1 MVKLPLGF
9 LMEECIQKHG
19 CQKGSVPAYRWITRV
34 EALGTHRR
42 PQRDTLYVLLD
53 NDRIFE
59 EMLPGASSLVL
70 AHESDAVRLPVGTE
84 SLTVSDSENLIA
96 VMGELLDLFAEFQN
110 WQERLL
116 DACSRHSSLQ
126 DLINL
131 SAGMTLNHIYLS
143 DMSFKILV
151 YTDQE
156 IMREISAT
164 WRYQLAHG
172 YLPVHVMK
180 GMIENGEF
188 DRLNGYRNAR
198 HVYSENFNVPFV
210 TKNIFYHNR
219 PQAHLF
225 VVNSM
230 KRPHFRDIAVAQ
242 LLGEF
247 LEDHYF
253 ILSEF
258 KLNHTGN
265 NYEAFFNDVLSGAL
279 TDSVAVER
287 QISLFEWKMED
298 SYMLSLIRLSGRDEA
313 FSRVLMYQIEEDSGF
328 MSFLHDECL
337 VVLANMSV
345 SDAESMPERMRRLSD
360 SYSLEICIGREFH
373 GFLKL
378 RENYHFLTAI
388 MSYALAYGSG
398 GICYDS
404 ADYSIYYIVDQV
416 QHMAETRQLCSEDAL
431 TLQSYD
437 NRHDTNYFDTYYT
450 YLQYDRNIV
459 RTSQALH
466 IHRNT
471 LMYRLDKI
479 HDLIRLDEENIPQR
493 IHMLMSMTKP

>member
-1 MVKLPLGF
+1 M
-9 LMEECIQKHG
+9 Q
-19 CQKGSVPAYRWITRV
+19 
-34 EALGTHRR
+34 
-42 PQRDTLYVLLD
+42 
-53 NDRIFE
+53 
-59 EMLPGASSLVL
+59 PGASLLVL
-70 AHESDAVRLPVGTE
+70 AHESDVGRLPVGTE
-84 SLTVSDSENLIA
+84 CLTVPDSEDLFA
-96 VMGELLDLFAEFQN
+96 VMGELQDLFAEFRN

-131 SAGMTLNHIYLS
+131 SAGMTPNHIYLS

-151 YTDQE
+151 FTDQE

-230 KRPHFRDIAVAQ
+230 KRPRFRDIAVAQ

-265 NYEAFFNDVLSGAL
+265 NYEAFFNDVLRGVL

-287 QISLFEWKMED
+287 QISLFEWKMDD
-298 SYMLSLIRLSGRDEA
+298 SYMLSLIRLSGRDED

-328 MSFLHDECL
+328 MSFLHEECL
-337 VVLANMSV
+337 VVLANRSV
-345 SDAESMPERMRRLSD
+345 SGAESMLERMRRLSD
-360 SYSLEICIGREFH
+360 SYSLEICIGREFQ

-388 MSYALAYGSG
+388 MSYAQVYGRSG
-398 GICYDS
+398 LCYGS
-404 ADYSIYYIVDQV
+404 ADYSVYYIVDQV
-416 QHMAETRQLCSEDAL
+416 LHMPEARLLCSEDAL
-431 TLQSYD
+431 TLQAYD
-437 NRHDTNYFDTYYT
+437 NRHDTNYFDTYYM
-450 YLQYDRNIV
+450 YLQCDRNVV
-459 RTSQALH
+459 RASQELH

-479 HDLIRLDEENIPQR
+479 HDLIRLDEENMPQKV
-493 IHMLMSMTKP
+493 HMLMSMMMLQHQEKFQITDGKEPGI